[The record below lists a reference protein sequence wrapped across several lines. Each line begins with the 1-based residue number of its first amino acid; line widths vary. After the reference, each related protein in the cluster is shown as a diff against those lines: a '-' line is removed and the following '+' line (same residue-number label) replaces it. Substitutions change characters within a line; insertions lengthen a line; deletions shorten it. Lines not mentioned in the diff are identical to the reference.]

1 MKGLVHGGDLYG
13 YTSPPIDFSVNTNPL
28 GLPASVRQALFHAS
42 ECWERYPD
50 PLCRT
55 LCERIAVRDQVHTD
69 WVHCGNGAADLLYRI
84 ALSLRPARAL
94 IAAPTFSEYE
104 SALDAV
110 GCIVKR
116 HLLQES
122 EGFQLTE
129 RVLEQIEPALN
140 LVVLCNPNNPTG
152 LPIDHS
158 LLLRILNRCATFGIL
173 LLVDECF
180 LPFLPEGQEGL
191 QGRLAEFP
199 NLLLLRA
206 FTKLYAMAGLRLG
219 YLLCSDQTVLER
231 IQICEPPWNVS
242 GPAQIAG
249 LAALECN
256 SAYLE
261 QTRKLVHRERSYL
274 ETELHSVGAVCF
286 GSQANYLF
294 FKLEGCCDLREKL
307 VSKGYLIRS
316 CGNYHG
322 LDGQFYRIAVKI
334 HEENAGLIRVIKEVL
349 GTK

>member
-1 MKGLVHGGDLYG
+1 M
-13 YTSPPIDFSVNTNPL
+13 
-28 GLPASVRQALFHAS
+28 
-42 ECWERYPD
+42 
-50 PLCRT
+50 
-55 LCERIAVRDQVHTD
+55 
-69 WVHCGNGAADLLYRI
+69 
-84 ALSLRPARAL
+84 
-94 IAAPTFSEYE
+94 
-104 SALDAV
+104 
-110 GCIVKR
+110 
-116 HLLQES
+116 
-122 EGFQLTE
+122 
-129 RVLEQIEPALN
+129 
-140 LVVLCNPNNPTG
+140 
-152 LPIDHS
+152 
-158 LLLRILNRCATFGIL
+158 
-173 LLVDECF
+173 
-180 LPFLPEGQEGL
+180 
-191 QGRLAEFP
+191 
-199 NLLLLRA
+199 LRA

-307 VSKGYLIRS
+307 VNKGYLIRS

-334 HEENAGLIRVIKEVL
+334 HEENAGLIRAIKEVL

>member
-152 LPIDHS
+152 LPIDHG
-158 LLLRILNRCATFGIL
+158 LLMQILNRCAKFGIL
-173 LLVDECF
+173 LLVDE
-180 LPFLPEGQEGL
+180 
-191 QGRLAEFP
+191 
-199 NLLLLRA
+199 
-206 FTKLYAMAGLRLG
+206 
-219 YLLCSDQTVLER
+219 
-231 IQICEPPWNVS
+231 
-242 GPAQIAG
+242 
-249 LAALECN
+249 
-256 SAYLE
+256 
-261 QTRKLVHRERSYL
+261 
-274 ETELHSVGAVCF
+274 
-286 GSQANYLF
+286 
-294 FKLEGCCDLREKL
+294 
-307 VSKGYLIRS
+307 
-316 CGNYHG
+316 
-322 LDGQFYRIAVKI
+322 
-334 HEENAGLIRVIKEVL
+334 
-349 GTK
+349 